1 MSWLSLIALSLYAAI
16 CIGIRS
22 WIHVRETGASPFL
35 NGPEGNGMLAVVS
48 FFSIFAAAAILDLT
62 RIVPLL
68 VESTRLAIG
77 GTIVATLGIGMTMWG
92 QFDMGN
98 SWRVGIDSEERIEL
112 VTTGLYAHVRNPI
125 YSGGLLFAFGLVLL
139 VPNAVS
145 LSGLIVVLVVLEIVV
160 RRIEEPYLE
169 SVHGL
174 AFRSWAST
182 TSCFLPRLGRL
193 GATSQNP

>member
-1 MSWLSLIALSLYAAI
+1 
-16 CIGIRS
+16 
-22 WIHVRETGASPFL
+22 
-35 NGPEGNGMLAVVS
+35 MLAVVS
-48 FFSIFAAAAILDLT
+48 FFGIFAAAAILNLT
-62 RIVPLL
+62 GIVPLL

-77 GTIVATLGIGMTMWG
+77 GTIVATLGIGLTMWG
-92 QFDMGN
+92 QLDMGN

-125 YSGGLLFAFGLVLL
+125 YSGVFLFAFGLVQL
-139 VPNAVS
+139 VPNAIS
-145 LSGLIVVLVVLEIVV
+145 LSGLIAVLVVLEIVV

-182 TSCFLPRLGRL
+182 TGRFLPRLGRL
-193 GATSQNP
+193 GAPRPKAH